1 MKNKSTHLQVKL
13 NRNNKKK
20 IINDPVYGFIAIP
33 DDLIFDII
41 EHPFMQRLRRISQL
55 GLSHLVYPGAIHS
68 RFQHVLGTRHQSG
81 KSSYRPLPCVPWHTG
96 RGILI
101 FGSR

>member
-1 MKNKSTHLQVKL
+1 MKNKSSHLQTNL

-20 IINDPVYGFIAIP
+20 IINDPIYGFIAIP

-68 RFQHVLGTRHQSG
+68 PTRS
-81 KSSYRPLPCVPWHTG
+81 P
-96 RGILI
+96 
-101 FGSR
+101 